1 MNSAATALL
10 AQRLLAL
17 PFGVLGAWCLAA
29 PGMVESLTVRP
40 EHQHNSETTA
50 ILIGCFGA
58 QALLNALFILSSK
71 FTRRTFFAYGVA
83 LSPFFAFNYYFIFVR
98 PIFNQWLAIDF
109 VANLFMLALCV
120 IGWRAAPPDGALA
133 SLVKSR

>member
-1 MNSAATALL
+1 MNASSKAIL

-17 PFGVLGAWCLAA
+17 PFGLLGAWCLAA
-29 PGMVESLTVRP
+29 PGMVESLTVRA
-40 EHQHNSETTA
+40 EHRHNSETTA

-58 QALLNALFILSSK
+58 QALLNALFILFSK
-71 FTRRTFFAYGVA
+71 FTRRTFLAYGVA
-83 LSPFFAFNYYFIFVR
+83 LSPFFAFNYYFIFVK

-120 IGWRAAPPDGALA
+120 IGWRATPPDEAIA
-133 SLVKSR
+133 SPGKSR

>member
-1 MNSAATALL
+1 MNTAATALL

-17 PFGVLGAWCLAA
+17 PFGLLGAWCLVA

-58 QALLNALFILSSK
+58 QALLNALFILFSK

-83 LSPFFAFNYYFIFVR
+83 LLPFFAFNYYFIFAR
-98 PIFNQWLAIDF
+98 PIFNQWLALDF
-109 VANLFMLALCV
+109 AANLFMLALCV
-120 IGWRAAPPDGALA
+120 IGWRAAPPENPIA
-133 SLVKSR
+133 SPAKSR